1 MAADPGRGPKVWG
14 RGQGARLAT
23 AHERWQDGPYE
34 GSPYPGSRIEADDPR
49 GLAKNISEIEAL
61 RPKWTFKSE
70 GGTSTVVALIVLILL
85 LLLLGGGG
93 LIAPP
98 LHVLWL
104 LLVIGL
110 VLWVLG
116 FFIRAAE
123 GSRWYY
129 W

>member
-1 MAADPGRGPKVWG
+1 M
-14 RGQGARLAT
+14 
-23 AHERWQDGPYE
+23 
-34 GSPYPGSRIEADDPR
+34 
-49 GLAKNISEIEAL
+49 GLLKEVNH
-61 RPKWTFKSE
+61 
-70 GGTSTVVALIVLILL
+70 VVALIVLLLL

-93 LIAPP
+93 LLSAS

-110 VLWVLG
+110 ILWMIG
-116 FFIRAAE
+116 FFVSAAE